1 MRDYTQF
8 KLDIHVH
15 TTNSGDSCIKL
26 ETIPEI
32 LDKKGLDGLAI
43 TDHDKIT
50 KYDIKEKIVL
60 QGAEISTIN
69 GHLIALNIKKNIN
82 SGMSMGRTINE
93 VHSQGGVAIIAHPY
107 SFPQNCNLKNLNIR
121 PDGIEVLNAR
131 VMFCNIS
138 TSLSKRMAIKL
149 SVPMTGGS
157 DSHIPDTVG
166 DSYTIVEAESD
177 SIDDIID
184 AFRMGR
190 ITFSGNCSSLRKRIK
205 SRIYSITRKL

>member
-15 TTNSGDSCIKL
+15 TTNSSDSCINL

-93 VHSQGGVAIIAHPY
+93 VHSQGGIAIIAHPY
-107 SFPQNCNLKNLNIR
+107 NFPQNCNLKKLDIR

-138 TSLSKRMAIKL
+138 TSLSKRMAVKL
-149 SVPMTGGS
+149 SIPMTGGS

-205 SRIYSITRKL
+205 SRIYSITKKL

>member
-15 TTNSGDSCIKL
+15 TTNSGDSCINL

-60 QGAEISTIN
+60 QGSEISTIN

-82 SGMSMGRTINE
+82 NGMSMRRTINE
-93 VHSQGGVAIIAHPY
+93 VHYQGGVAIIAHPY
-107 SFPQNCNLKNLNIR
+107 SFPQNCNLKNLDIR

-138 TSLSKRMAIKL
+138 TLLSKRMAIKL

-157 DSHIPDTVG
+157 DSHIPDTIG
-166 DSYTIVEAESD
+166 DSYTIVEAKSD

-205 SRIYSITRKL
+205 SRIYSITKKL